1 MHKYVFNLCSKRIA
15 ELFPTQE
22 LEAVVSASYLHSTSK
37 EEKLSSDPS
46 RLFCIKALLLKMF
59 A

>member
-1 MHKYVFNLCSKRIA
+1 MFLISGPGGIA
-15 ELFPTQE
+15 GLFPTQE
-22 LEAVVSASYLHSTSK
+22 LETVLSGSYLHSTSK

-46 RLFCIKALLLKMF
+46 RLFCIKALLSKRF